1 MKILNG
7 LKVKEKKYSGVL
19 MVLILSFLLHLIP
32 IFIVKT
38 PTSGPDEVISLAS
51 AAKLAGY
58 DWSYLV
64 TKFGT
69 KYGCGSAWYLA
80 PLFYFITNGKII
92 YNLARTVLAF
102 ILALQSVVC
111 WLILKKIFEYDNELE
126 IAVVSLAGSFFSNAT
141 ADIFCNE
148 AILTLSTWLFIYFIL
163 KIYKYGSNLKYSLIL
178 IGVFS
183 YCCICHARTLIYLP
197 SILVVVF
204 FLSLKKKK
212 SFLDYR
218 AIIIGSAFLLI
229 AWKINRYVGMQL
241 YRNEQALNELASAA
255 IGQSGN
261 AGLVKNFI
269 LTIKTFG
276 IRDTLKGILTVSAT
290 NAYAILIFTGFG
302 FAASIVCFFFFLKK
316 RKRKNTEEMANVV
329 SMFCMIGLGVSILAM
344 GVINCWHGINLM
356 QGDVYNDGR
365 FFFYLRYYI
374 NFLPPMVISLY
385 VYMKED
391 DTKKLLTKAIL
402 LALIL
407 YLLFRGVFLRT
418 FDING
423 IEEFDVGKLFEAFSM
438 GKVISYSLAFKI
450 SLLISIILIMV
461 CKKSNSIY
469 IYFTL
474 IVSMLFYQQLYQ
486 CIFFRGNI
494 SETTQEYTDKFV
506 AYSEN
511 ETLRTYLDNFGK
523 IYVHSNKV
531 YKLEYYIQLIIPEI
545 QVKRYEEN
553 YEDDNEVKIVFS
565 NEDLTTFLDKKLY
578 CVKLDTNEYLYTD
591 TYKVYKDIN
600 MIIAQIEEG

>member
-1 MKILNG
+1 
-7 LKVKEKKYSGVL
+7 
-19 MVLILSFLLHLIP
+19 
-32 IFIVKT
+32 
-38 PTSGPDEVISLAS
+38 
-51 AAKLAGY
+51 
-58 DWSYLV
+58 
-64 TKFGT
+64 
-69 KYGCGSAWYLA
+69 
-80 PLFYFITNGKII
+80 
-92 YNLARTVLAF
+92 
-102 ILALQSVVC
+102 
-111 WLILKKIFEYDNELE
+111 
-126 IAVVSLAGSFFSNAT
+126 
-141 ADIFCNE
+141 
-148 AILTLSTWLFIYFIL
+148 
-163 KIYKYGSNLKYSLIL
+163 
-178 IGVFS
+178 
-183 YCCICHARTLIYLP
+183 
-197 SILVVVF
+197 
-204 FLSLKKKK
+204 
-212 SFLDYR
+212 
-218 AIIIGSAFLLI
+218 
-229 AWKINRYVGMQL
+229 
-241 YRNEQALNELASAA
+241 
-255 IGQSGN
+255 
-261 AGLVKNFI
+261 
-269 LTIKTFG
+269 
-276 IRDTLKGILTVSAT
+276 
-290 NAYAILIFTGFG
+290 
-302 FAASIVCFFFFLKK
+302 
-316 RKRKNTEEMANVV
+316 
-329 SMFCMIGLGVSILAM
+329 MI
-344 GVINCWHGINLM
+344 
-356 QGDVYNDGR
+356 
-365 FFFYLRYYI
+365 
-374 NFLPPMVISLY
+374 
-385 VYMKED
+385 
-391 DTKKLLTKAIL
+391 
-402 LALIL
+402 
-407 YLLFRGVFLRT
+407 
-418 FDING
+418 ING